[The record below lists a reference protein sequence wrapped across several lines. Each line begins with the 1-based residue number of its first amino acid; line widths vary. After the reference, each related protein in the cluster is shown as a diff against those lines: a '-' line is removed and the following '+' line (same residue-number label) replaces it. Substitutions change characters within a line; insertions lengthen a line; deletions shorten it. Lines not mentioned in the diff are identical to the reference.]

1 MISSSTHLVQILLP
15 KETQGR
21 PIGKEWFDRFL
32 EELTGKFGGATSF
45 LRSPRQGLWQSGGAT
60 QKDRIAVVEVMVERL
75 DHAFWRSLRE
85 KLERELC
92 QDEIVIRAQEIRRL

>member
-45 LRSPRQGLWQSGGAT
+45 LRARDRVCGKAAARPKKIASLWS
-60 QKDRIAVVEVMVERL
+60 R
-75 DHAFWRSLRE
+75 
-85 KLERELC
+85 
-92 QDEIVIRAQEIRRL
+92 